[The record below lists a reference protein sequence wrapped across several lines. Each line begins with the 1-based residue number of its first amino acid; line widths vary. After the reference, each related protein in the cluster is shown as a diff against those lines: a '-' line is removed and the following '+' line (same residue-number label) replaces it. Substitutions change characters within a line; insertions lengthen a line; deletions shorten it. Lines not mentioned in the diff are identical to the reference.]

1 MQPEDL
7 NPLNE
12 NLLSPSNST
21 KKDKKTTWIKPPK
34 HINPTSKQSTINQQD
49 QTVPN
54 SSNKRLQQRYTLNY
68 SDTSQNSFPKRDPID
83 KFIDDLIEGEETSI
97 E

>member
-7 NPLNE
+7 NPLNK

-21 KKDKKTTWIKPPK
+21 KKDNKTTLLKPPK

-54 SSNKRLQQRYTLNY
+54 SSNKPLQQPYTLNY

-83 KFIDDLIEGEETSI
+83 KFIDDLIEGEEASI